1 MGALMF
7 ESLDIASPVSSQTH
21 VDWSGVCWGL
31 WCTERV
37 GSGITGWCPSPA
49 SFLGQGSRD
58 QRFPPGSFLA
68 ASQAQPGSM
77 KPEVLVLICCCFSSS
92 NWVRGA
98 TSAGLSLHLVWP
110 LFLAV
115 WLWGCWGGHLLGL
128 WRLPEGPLQKH
139 AKWSHAGLSRRPCGY
154 WPYALT
160 N

>member
-1 MGALMF
+1 MF

-31 WCTERV
+31 WCAESV

-68 ASQAQPGSM
+68 ASKAQPGSM
-77 KPEVLVLICCCFSSS
+77 KPQVLVLLCCCFSSS

-98 TSAGLSLHLVWP
+98 TSAGISLHLASFFGWGRCAP
-110 LFLAV
+110 PDPPFLCILLFLIDRIRV
-115 WLWGCWGGHLLGL
+115 LHVIG
-128 WRLPEGPLQKH
+128 QKTKVEKG
-139 AKWSHAGLSRRPCGY
+139 A
-154 WPYALT
+154 
-160 N
+160 